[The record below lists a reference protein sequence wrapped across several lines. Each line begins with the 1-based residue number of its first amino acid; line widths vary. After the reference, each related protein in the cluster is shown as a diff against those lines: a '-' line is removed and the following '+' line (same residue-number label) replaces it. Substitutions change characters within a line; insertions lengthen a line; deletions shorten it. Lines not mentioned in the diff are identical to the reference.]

1 MKHGFFAK
9 LAWMGIRKNK
19 RLYVP
24 YILTCIAMVAMLYI
38 MLFLHFD
45 GQLELLPVGGNSA
58 VQMMG
63 FASWV
68 IAIFSAIFL
77 FYTNSFLMRRRKREF
92 GLYNVLGMCKM
103 DIARILVWENLII
116 LCISLGCGLLCGIL
130 FSKLAQLGLFRLL
143 GGELVWDFSLSL
155 PAIGLCVAGFCA
167 IFLLLLVHWLISIHL
182 NNPIA
187 LMRAENVGEKPPR
200 GNWFLGIVGAALL
213 IGAYV
218 LAVNIKDP
226 VAALGSFFI
235 AVIMVIL
242 ATYLLFVF
250 GSVLLCR
257 VLQKNKRYY
266 YKPQHFI
273 SISSMTYRMKRNG
286 AGLAS
291 ICILSTMVLVTL
303 SCCVSLY
310 GNISQV
316 VEINNPYQL
325 QIDIKSYY
333 SKTFF
338 DAEQSTHYR
347 SLIQNTLG
355 DTNIIKTYEYQLLR
369 TEVFEEG
376 NSLEWLL
383 TDIPSIENK
392 RSSYIVTFMTPDTYR
407 TFTNDTTFKDPGNA
421 QAVLFV
427 PEHTPTY
434 HTLKLPDQTLQ
445 VIAQHE
451 IDQDNPNFSDYQ
463 IYIVIS
469 NLSVLQPD
477 LETLQKLKALEE
489 AENSEAEIGIS
500 TNWANVTWS
509 YCFDTDV
516 LDEDELQMEEKIS
529 RAFGQDAQS
538 YDRDNDLD
546 AYYVNLSSRAHNR
559 AELLEFYG
567 GFLYIGILLSVIFL
581 SGAVLIIYYKQ
592 ICEGYEDRSRFAIM
606 QKVGMTQKDI
616 RKSINSQMLTVFF
629 MPLLFAG
636 LHLLFAAPMLEQIA
650 GLLMSGYSNHKAFV
664 FTVLTAFL
672 IFAVFYILVYKR
684 TSSTY
689 YHIVREA
696 KEQ

>member
-1 MKHGFFAK
+1 MKNGFFAK

-92 GLYNVLGMCKM
+92 GLYNVLGMCKK
-103 DIARILVWENLII
+103 DIARILVWENFII

-143 GGELVWDFSLSL
+143 GGELIWDFSLSL
-155 PAIGLCVAGFCA
+155 PAIGLCVAGFFA

-182 NNPIA
+182 NNPIS

-310 GNISQV
+310 GNISHTLA
-316 VEINNPYQL
+316 INNPYQL
-325 QIDIKSYY
+325 QVEIQRYNT
-333 SKTFF
+333 KTFF

-376 NSLEWLL
+376 NSLEWVLN
-383 TDIPSIENK
+383 DIPSIENK

-427 PEHTPTY
+427 PEQTPTY
-434 HTLKLPDQTLQ
+434 RTLKLPDQTLQ
-445 VIAQHE
+445 IIAQHQIE
-451 IDQDNPNFSDYQ
+451 QNNPNFSDHQ

-469 NLSVLQPD
+469 GLS
-477 LETLQKLKALEE
+477 TLQKDLDTLQELNALKQSEN
-489 AENSEAEIGIS
+489 AETEMENS

-650 GLLMSGYSNHKAFV
+650 GLLMRGYSNHKAFV

-672 IFAVFYILVYKR
+672 IFAAFYILVYKR

>member
-1 MKHGFFAK
+1 MKNGFFAK

-92 GLYNVLGMCKM
+92 GLYNVLGMCKK
-103 DIARILVWENLII
+103 DIARILVCENLII
-116 LCISLGCGLLCGIL
+116 LFISLGCGLLCGIL

-143 GGELVWDFSLSL
+143 GGELIWDFSLSL
-155 PAIGLCVAGFCA
+155 PAIGLCVAGFFA

-182 NNPIA
+182 NNPIS

-310 GNISQV
+310 GNISHTLA
-316 VEINNPYQL
+316 INNPYQL
-325 QIDIKSYY
+325 QVEIQRYNT
-333 SKTFF
+333 KTFF

-427 PEHTPTY
+427 PEQTPTY
-434 HTLKLPDQTLQ
+434 RTLKLPDQTLQ
-445 VIAQHE
+445 IIAQHQIE
-451 IDQDNPNFSDYQ
+451 QNNPNFSDHQ

-469 NLSVLQPD
+469 GLS
-477 LETLQKLKALEE
+477 TLQKDLDTLQELNALKQSEN
-489 AENSEAEIGIS
+489 AETEMENS